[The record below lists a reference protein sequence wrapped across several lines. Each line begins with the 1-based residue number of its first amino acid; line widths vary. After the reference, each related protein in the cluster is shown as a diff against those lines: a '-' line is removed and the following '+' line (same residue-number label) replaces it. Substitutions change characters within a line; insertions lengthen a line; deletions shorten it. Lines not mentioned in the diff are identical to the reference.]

1 MSQQHEVH
9 RVDET
14 LRPIKELEALVAFL
28 KKRRN
33 TENESEIADN
43 LCRREYLHFRWIGT
57 GRQIGTKRLIGTRRR
72 IGTGRGSS
80 EVLDS
85 FYHSSEFSSAPPGL
99 Q

>member
-9 RVDET
+9 GVDET
-14 LRPIKELEALVAFL
+14 LRPVKKLEALVAFL
-28 KKRRN
+28 EKRRDA
-33 TENESEIADN
+33 ENKSEIADD
-43 LCRREYLHFRWIGT
+43 LRRREYLHFGW
-57 GRQIGTKRLIGTRRR
+57 

-85 FYHSSEFSSAPPGL
+85 FYHSWEFCIALANP